1 MRSGISELEKRVKKT
16 KLQVMTSWNRVKA
29 NCDVI
34 YIFSKRRIINKN
46 KISELSNRDTKIVS
60 QYK

>member
-16 KLQVMTSWNRVKA
+16 KLQVMTSWKS

-46 KISELSNRDTKIVS
+46 NISELSNRDTEIVS

>member
-1 MRSGISELEKRVKKT
+1 MA
-16 KLQVMTSWNRVKA
+16 SWNWVKA

-46 KISELSNRDTKIVS
+46 KVSELSNRDTQIVS